1 MPHKACMRI
10 SSFFFHL
17 YWHGCLWPWGFIRG
31 WQWYCSNSY
40 QDPMM
45 SGAQPL
51 PMSLQK
57 ATVLTLN
64 CFMYTA
70 AGYCLLIIVSI
81 MQWLNSGAALLPV
94 ILWQAKTDTTWDVP
108 STLQCVLKVAI
119 LLLVIMEILKKKNQ
133 ITVLGLSRLRVVGF
147 FVVLFWESGVK
158 NHTSHE
164 ELCICK
170 CRLNVSLFISWSPS
184 TSTLS
189 WKSGSLHGELF
200 FGLVGF
206 QNISRSSVA
215 CSWPY
220 GGQSPIPCWKKKIHL
235 NLLCTSLCFLF
246 CCDSLAGKR

>member
-1 MPHKACMRI
+1 MSAYHCVYHAVTELWRSTAPCHSVASKNWYNMRCTQYFTVRPKGSYFIAC
-10 SSFFFHL
+10 H
-17 YWHGCLWPWGFIRG
+17 YG
-31 WQWYCSNSY
+31 N
-40 QDPMM
+40 
-45 SGAQPL
+45 
-51 PMSLQK
+51 
-57 ATVLTLN
+57 T
-64 CFMYTA
+64 
-70 AGYCLLIIVSI
+70 
-81 MQWLNSGAALLPV
+81 
-94 ILWQAKTDTTWDVP
+94 
-108 STLQCVLKVAI
+108 
-119 LLLVIMEILKKKNQ
+119 LKKKNQ
-133 ITVLGLSRLRVVGF
+133 ITVLGLSRLSMVGF